1 MLKYTICFIKDKK
14 KLLLLNREKNPNMG
28 MWNGVG
34 GKIEENETPLECVL
48 REVYEETGIALLD
61 VEFGG
66 KVVWKSNRGD
76 SGMYVFIADLPSGT
90 SYNTPFKVEEG
101 ILDWKDIDLVLEP
114 LNSGVVGNLREYLPK
129 LINGEYNLQHN
140 FTYKDGNMLD
150 YYAEQ
155 ITEEEI
161 NTFSNNF

>member
-1 MLKYTICFIKDKK
+1 MLKYTICFIKDKN
-14 KLLLLNREKNPNMG
+14 KLLLLNREKNPNIG

-34 GKIEENETPLECVL
+34 GKIEQNETPLECVL
-48 REVYEETGIALLD
+48 REVYEETGITLLD
-61 VEFGG
+61 VESGG

-101 ILDWKDIDLVLEP
+101 ILDWKDIDWILDP
-114 LNSGVVGNLREYLPK
+114 LNSGIVGNLREYLPK

-155 ITEEEI
+155 ITEEEVHF
-161 NTFSNNF
+161 N

>member
-1 MLKYTICFIKDKK
+1 
-14 KLLLLNREKNPNMG
+14 MG

-34 GKIEENETPLECVL
+34 GKIEENETPLKCVL
-48 REVYEETGIALLD
+48 REVYEETGITLLD

-66 KVVWKSNRGD
+66 KVVWKSNSRD

-101 ILDWKDIDLVLEP
+101 ILDWKDIDWILNP
-114 LNSGVVGNLREYLPK
+114 LNSGIVGNLREYLPK

-155 ITEEEI
+155 ITEKEI
-161 NTFSNNF
+161 NTF